1 MGERIFSGENR
12 IFSCQWFFPAPLK
25 NEKGEIL
32 PAPEEAIL
40 KKEELKETWLAKKVF
55 PQGIPCVSLSPVI
68 FNGQTGYQVRAEIF
82 VSGEEK
88 N

>member
-55 PQGIPCVSLSPVI
+55 PQGIPCVSLSPVVV
-68 FNGQTGYQVRAEIF
+68 NGQTGYQVRAEIF
-82 VSGEEK
+82 IGGKEK